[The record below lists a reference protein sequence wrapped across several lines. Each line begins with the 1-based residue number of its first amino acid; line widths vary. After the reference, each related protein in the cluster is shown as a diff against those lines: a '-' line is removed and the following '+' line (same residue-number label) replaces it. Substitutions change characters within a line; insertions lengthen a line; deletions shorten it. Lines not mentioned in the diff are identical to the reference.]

1 MKIDEIREMNDADL
15 REEIAKAETEIM
27 NLRMGNTIGTVD
39 NPLQIRFRKR
49 DVARMNTVVRER
61 ELKIR

>member
-15 REEIAKAETEIM
+15 REEIAKTETEIM
-27 NLRMGNTIGTVD
+27 NLRMGNTIGTID

-49 DVARMNTVVRER
+49 DVARMQTVARER
-61 ELKIR
+61 ALKIR